1 MWGHTDSAR
10 PTCLNWKAVAP
21 HHSEGA
27 RDNAAELR
35 NVIASSEAAMSRFL
49 EDGVKSPATCL
60 PARNQTTF
68 FLSIHLWLSSHPPT
82 PLYSFILIQKRKC
95 ADEVLMCETVAAPT
109 HTHHGE
115 LNAAGVRVGPNLA
128 HANMHSLQHPGK
140 QRQATAGIH
149 NPLFTPMWMQR

>member
-1 MWGHTDSAR
+1 
-10 PTCLNWKAVAP
+10 
-21 HHSEGA
+21 
-27 RDNAAELR
+27 
-35 NVIASSEAAMSRFL
+35 MSRFL

-68 FLSIHLWLSSHPPT
+68 FLSIRLWLSSHPPH
-82 PLYSFILIQKRKC
+82 PSLQLHFNPKRKC
-95 ADEVLMCETVAAPT
+95 AGEVLMCATVAAPT
-109 HTHHGE
+109 HTHRGE

-149 NPLFTPMWMQR
+149 NPLSHPCGCKDKAIL